1 MASKWF
7 CVKTLY
13 RSYTEGRPVKP
24 DRLYD
29 PDATLIEERLVLLK
43 ARDKREAVIKAEREA
58 RDYAQKT
65 TYINPYEQKVL
76 TRYTGFYDL
85 WEVQGTLQDRQE
97 LYSMGRVISR
107 KVSDAKAAFLY
118 IGKRSADPSRGR
130 HRKFMNKTY
139 LIE

>member
-13 RSYTEGRPVKP
+13 RSYTEGLPVKP

-29 PDATLIEERLVLLK
+29 PDATLIEERIVLLK
-43 ARDKREAVIKAEREA
+43 ARDKREALIKAEREA
-58 RDYAQKT
+58 RDYARKT
-65 TYINPYEQKVL
+65 TYTNPYEQKVL
-76 TRYTGFYDL
+76 TRYTGDYDL
-85 WEVQGTLQDRQE
+85 WEVRGALEDRQE

-107 KVSDAKAAFLY
+107 RVSDAKAAFLY
-118 IGKRSADPSRGR
+118 IGKRTAPAARSKR
-130 HRKFMNKTY
+130 RKFMNKDY